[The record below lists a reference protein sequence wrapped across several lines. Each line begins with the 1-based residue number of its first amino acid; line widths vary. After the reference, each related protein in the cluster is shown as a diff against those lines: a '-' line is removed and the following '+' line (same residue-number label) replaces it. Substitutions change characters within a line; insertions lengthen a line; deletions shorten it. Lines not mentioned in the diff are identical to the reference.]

1 MAGSTKRTEIIRYFM
16 AVIVFA
22 IFAALTLVMMIALL
36 SDWPEIL
43 HGSGDRSAIHN
54 HDLTIHEAIAVA
66 DHEGSILG
74 ELFRAA

>member
-1 MAGSTKRTEIIRYFM
+1 MARSISYRYKLSKIIRYLILG
-16 AVIVFA
+16 IVFA

-43 HGSGDRSAIHN
+43 HGSGNCPTINN

-66 DHEGSILG
+66 DHKGGILS
-74 ELFRAA
+74 